1 MARDK
6 EGREPVSYRDAGVD
20 IDEGARAVERIRA
33 AVRSTYRPEVL
44 GDIGGFGGMFSPDF
58 SDMDDPVLVSGA
70 DGVGTKLK
78 VAQLLDR
85 HDTVGIDLVAM
96 CANDVLVSG
105 AEPLF
110 FLDYLAIGKVDAERV
125 RVIVEGIAEGCRQA
139 GCALVGGETAEHPGV
154 MAPDDYD
161 LSGFCVGA
169 VDRARIV
176 DGSSVGAGDVVL
188 GLASSG
194 LHANGFSLV
203 RRVLVDGREDELS
216 LPRTDLGGATLG
228 DALLEPT
235 RIYARQV
242 ARVLAVAGVRAMA
255 HITGGGVTENLAR
268 SLPDGMGVRVHRGA
282 WKRPPVFGV
291 VQAASGLDDEEMFRT
306 FNMGIGF
313 ALVVTEADAP
323 AVAAALT
330 DAGERVYEIG
340 EVTEGEDG
348 VVYA

>member
-1 MARDK
+1 
-6 EGREPVSYRDAGVD
+6 
-20 IDEGARAVERIRA
+20 
-33 AVRSTYRPEVL
+33 
-44 GDIGGFGGMFSPDF
+44 
-58 SDMDDPVLVSGA
+58 
-70 DGVGTKLK
+70 
-78 VAQLLDR
+78 
-85 HDTVGIDLVAM
+85 
-96 CANDVLVSG
+96 
-105 AEPLF
+105 
-110 FLDYLAIGKVDAERV
+110 
-125 RVIVEGIAEGCRQA
+125 
-139 GCALVGGETAEHPGV
+139 
-154 MAPDDYD
+154 
-161 LSGFCVGA
+161 
-169 VDRARIV
+169 
-176 DGSSVGAGDVVL
+176 VVL